1 MLITQRLKTQ
11 CASNLVEFNAI
22 AGKQFSVLI
31 NPIINMY
38 QIIHI
43 SSGYHVGSF
52 WLPQYALQCF
62 LNLESEVKSRLF
74 EVGSPHGYLLW
85 QIKNITTLWGVKEC
99 RDKDSLMD
107 DDDDY

>member
-1 MLITQRLKTQ
+1 MLIMQRLKTQ

-43 SSGYHVGSF
+43 SSGYHVGLF
-52 WLPQYALQCF
+52 WLPQYAL
-62 LNLESEVKSRLF
+62 
-74 EVGSPHGYLLW
+74 
-85 QIKNITTLWGVKEC
+85 
-99 RDKDSLMD
+99 
-107 DDDDY
+107 